1 MYSKKA
7 RVESMVYLSKYENIK
22 YILLEDTNN
31 DDAKICPRFYLN
43 QWSGEYK
50 ITQSIPLKVYHEKT
64 WTDKKFAPGFVLF
77 FEEKNINNR
86 VNSIKTVLP
95 NLEYETTI
103 EPGFVDNI
111 MHWLNPINA
120 NQIIFIYRNTD
131 VYHNKLF

>member
-7 RVESMVYLSKYENIK
+7 RVESMVYLSKYKNIK

-31 DDAKICPRFYLN
+31 DNAKICPKFYLN
-43 QWSGEYK
+43 QWSSEYWV
-50 ITQSIPLKVYHEKT
+50 TQQISLKVYHEIT
-64 WTDKKFAPGFVLF
+64 WIGKNTTPGFVLF
-77 FEEKNINNR
+77 FEGKNINNR

-103 EPGFVDNI
+103 EPGFVDDI

-131 VYHNKLF
+131 VYPNKL